1 MCLTIQNIKNVNF
14 RENNSDFNL
23 SNKIVSKIV
32 MYELWYDYLKPKY
45 GEKELCYMNTD
56 SFQVNINTEDIYI
69 DIKDVERR
77 LDISN

>member
-1 MCLTIQNIKNVNF
+1 MCLTLQNIKNVNF
-14 RENNSDFNL
+14 CENNSDFNL

-32 MYELWYDYLKPKY
+32 MYELWYDYLKLKY

>member
-1 MCLTIQNIKNVNF
+1 MCLTLQNIKNVNF

-32 MYELWYDYLKPKY
+32 MYELQYDYLKPKY